1 MRYGEILNIS
11 FVLLQKVHNLN
22 VIIRKHLKNHVTYM
36 IQNTEEQWLTA
47 TEHFEYCQGI
57 PPCYYFDTYP
67 LVTFH
72 SHSHS
77 L

>member
-1 MRYGEILNIS
+1 MIYGEILNTS

-22 VIIRKHLKNHVTYM
+22 VIIRKHLTNHVIDM

-57 PPCYYFDTYP
+57 PPCY
-67 LVTFH
+67 TFH